1 MKKATNNELRILRNR
16 LKAQGRCACVAAPKS
31 KRMKKL
37 DLHTLETLRAR
48 LKEPNL
54 RYPSPKGRE
63 FEQGENY
70 AFAKIEQLLA
80 EAIEQAG
87 GEAGMAE
94 QLAGYTETE
103 QSCRGCMGPCGRC
116 DEPDTAEP
124 EIPWYALPDWVRYVA
139 MDEDGQWYAYD
150 CKPIC
155 VEEQWALDKM
165 KSEYNAYRTGIIP
178 FTAPDWSTS
187 LRQRPE
193 KDQSP
198 RPESAQNNQ

>member
-1 MKKATNNELRILRNR
+1 
-16 LKAQGRCACVAAPKS
+16 V
-31 KRMKKL
+31 KKL

-48 LKEPNL
+48 LKEPNM
-54 RYPSPKGRE
+54 RYQSPKGRE

-70 AFAKIEQLLA
+70 AFARIDDFLA

-87 GEAGMAE
+87 GEAVG
-94 QLAGYTETE
+94 
-103 QSCRGCMGPCGRC
+103 
-116 DEPDTAEP
+116 AEP

-155 VEEQWALDKM
+155 VEEQWALDKT
-165 KSEYNAYRTGIIP
+165 KSDYNAYRTGIIP
-178 FTAPDWSTS
+178 FTAPDWRAS

-198 RPESAQNNQ
+198 RPESAQNNKP